1 MLTAPHAF
9 VLGHAVPI
17 IGIYFRALDLL
28 TTAADGNF
36 TRGRELLDSLD
47 GRKAGTVANVHR
59 VESLL
64 AEIPATVGAPPKTG
78 DDYDAWAQRIL
89 DAVEHTVKPKNPI
102 VATVHL
108 VGRQVGSA
116 LQHINLAVYEL
127 TLIAAN
133 AGDTQL
139 TGMLDQER
147 ADLARI
153 SRSLRGASVA
163 SPANGETAGFADELD
178 RARLS
183 SVDDA
188 QALMKRCSDRMTRLE
203 AAYS

>member
-17 IGIYFRALDLL
+17 IGIYFRAVDLL
-28 TTAADGNF
+28 TSAADGGF
-36 TRGRELLDSLD
+36 ARGRELLDSLD
-47 GRKAGTVANVHR
+47 GRKAGTTANVRR

-64 AEIPATVGAPPKTG
+64 AEIPATVGEPPRTNS
-78 DDYDAWAQRIL
+78 DYDAWAQRIL
-89 DAVEHTVKPKNPI
+89 DAVEQTVKPADPI

-133 AGDTQL
+133 AGDSQL

-153 SRSLRGASVA
+153 ARSLRGASVA
-163 SPANGETAGFADELD
+163 SPANGETLGFADELD
-178 RARLS
+178 RAHLS
-183 SVDDA
+183 SVGDA
-188 QALMKRCSDRMTRLE
+188 QALMKRCSDRMAKME